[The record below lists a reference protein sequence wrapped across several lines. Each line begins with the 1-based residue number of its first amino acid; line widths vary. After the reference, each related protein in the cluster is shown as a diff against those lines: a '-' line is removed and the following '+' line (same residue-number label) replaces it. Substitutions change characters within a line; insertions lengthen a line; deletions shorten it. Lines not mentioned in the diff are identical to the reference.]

1 MGLIEE
7 IGQFIEDE
15 GLASQATDLF
25 IGDMPQTAPD
35 TATAVVETAGLT
47 PLFAHDINGVNLEQ
61 PSFQIY
67 NRAVAYSVARALAQ
81 SIFVALNKLVNTTL
95 SGTIYPRVVA
105 IQSPFSLGRDD
116 NHRAQIVCNYTTRKG
131 LSP

>member
-15 GLASQATDLF
+15 GLATQATDLF

-35 TATAVVETAGLT
+35 TATAVVETAGLV
-47 PLFAHDINGVNLEQ
+47 PLFAHDTIGVNVEQ
-61 PSFQIY
+61 ASFQVY
-67 NRAVAYSVARALAQ
+67 TRAVTYSAARGLAE

-95 SGTIYPRVVA
+95 SGTTYPRVAA

-116 NHRAQIVCNYTTRKG
+116 NHRAQIVCNYTVRKG
-131 LSP
+131 LS